1 MGVTTLSTKSV
12 RECHPRA
19 GAGCVLAAFSRKSPR
34 EWVDRGDAYMITPLG
49 AVPRP
54 AALYLPRR
62 SAAGLGISSHWKAI
76 ALIAARHRYCAFPFT
91 LAASAL
97 AGALATSAIL
107 DRGNSRPEATA
118 RDNSI
123 RNETIVYRRAR
134 PPESNVE
141 EHYSEHPHTE
151 QVEASDELEND
162 EVPSNFPRAVQT
174 LQFINPDAHVS
185 VAEEARPSIRQAL
198 INVGGFVAFS
208 AKDGTTVDDNRERI
222 PPRNRTGSMM
232 DPVDDYLWD
241 VYQRVPIKKDG
252 SGDFTWKDPAAA
264 KKVGLALR
272 DYVICGM
279 DPEFREQLYHAGRAM
294 DAAGLQWSMLSAFR
308 DDYRQSLAS
317 GYKAGVS
324 NSLHGGSRRTGGYGH
339 GRAIDITGPEG
350 MESDVWR
357 WIDAHGAKY
366 GLHRPLPGRDPAHV
380 QQRGD
385 WHKIALALRESR
397 IRVATSDKPKVTKS
411 VAAAVR

>member
-1 MGVTTLSTKSV
+1 
-12 RECHPRA
+12 
-19 GAGCVLAAFSRKSPR
+19 
-34 EWVDRGDAYMITPLG
+34 MIAPIG

-54 AALYLPRR
+54 AELYLSRC
-62 SAAGLGISSHWKAI
+62 SAAGLRISSHWKAI
-76 ALIAARHRYCAFPFT
+76 ALIAARHRNFAFPLT

-97 AGALATSAIL
+97 SGALATSAIL
-107 DRGNSRPEATA
+107 DSGNSRPEASA
-118 RDNSI
+118 RGSI
-123 RNETIVYRRAR
+123 RNETILYRGAR
-134 PPESNVE
+134 QLEPNVE
-141 EHYSEHPHTE
+141 EHYSEHPYTE
-151 QVEASDELEND
+151 QVEASDEFENY

-174 LQFINPDAHVS
+174 VRFINPDAQVS
-185 VAEEARPSIRQAL
+185 GAEEERQPIRQAL
-198 INVGGFVAFS
+198 IKVGGFVAFS
-208 AKDGTTVDDNRERI
+208 PKEGTTVDDNTEDI
-222 PPRNRTGSMM
+222 PPRNRTGSIM
-232 DPVDDYLWD
+232 DLVDDYLWD

-264 KKVGLALR
+264 KQVGLALR
-272 DYVICGM
+272 DYVISGM

-350 MESDVWR
+350 MESNVWH

-366 GLHRPLPGRDPAHV
+366 GLHRPLPSRDPAHV

-385 WHKIALALRESR
+385 WHKIALALRASR
-397 IRVATSDKPKVTKS
+397 IQVATSDKAKGTKT
-411 VAAAVR
+411 VAASVR